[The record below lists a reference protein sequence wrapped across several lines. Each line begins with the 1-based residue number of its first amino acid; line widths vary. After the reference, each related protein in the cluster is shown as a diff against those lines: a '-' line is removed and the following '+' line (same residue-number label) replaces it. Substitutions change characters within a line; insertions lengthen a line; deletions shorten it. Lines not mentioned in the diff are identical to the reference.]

1 MDVLASSLNRGTDG
15 PPVRVGGSGP
25 NIKKKIKK
33 MLIIASNKSKIKSSH
48 LHKNSLIGLP
58 AA

>member
-1 MDVLASSLNRGTDG
+1 MDVSASSLNRGTDD
-15 PPVRVGGSGP
+15 PPIRVGGSGP
-25 NIKKKIKK
+25 NIKIKQ